1 MPVLMCG
8 LLSMAIPAGMGSL
21 VGTRLNTLSTGNG
34 IISFAAT
41 KIHKRQVIHFGIFLH
56 KTRTSIMT
64 RISMSTVMALFNI
77 CKKTFSISRP
87 SFLS

>member
-1 MPVLMCG
+1 
-8 LLSMAIPAGMGSL
+8 MAIPAGMGSL
-21 VGTRLNTLSTGNG
+21 VGTRLNMLSTENG

-64 RISMSTVMALFNI
+64 RISMLTVMALFNI